1 MNFGS
6 FCSVISFSFLHLL
19 LWKVEQEEKV
29 KNPLLGSAEIHLHRA
44 LNPVLQ
50 PWKGFHTVRG
60 AHGGDNNYLILGV
73 IIAIWMS
80 WKIRGFCSP
89 CTDLSGLKPIIKE

>member
-6 FCSVISFSFLHLL
+6 FCSIISFSFLHLL

-60 AHGGDNNYLILGV
+60 AHGGG
-73 IIAIWMS
+73 
-80 WKIRGFCSP
+80 KITLFWV
-89 CTDLSGLKPIIKE
+89 